1 MINFTHPKVESS
13 GEKET
18 ISYEEAAK
26 IEEMA

>member
-1 MINFTHPKVESS
+1 VTHPKVESS

-18 ISYEEAAK
+18 IRYEQAAK